1 MQLRRG
7 NLVALGDPRLPKAC
21 PAAPPSEGIFHP
33 AHACWIEQPRAPQR
47 AMHFLVA
54 KPEGSHGQGATGT
67 PPGCNLK
74 QEAKLTAARERLWGH
89 EAGWS
94 QLSMWICAQ
103 GLRPTLMWPGR
114 HITCPGSTLNPYMS
128 AYTNAKSGGLWR
140 APGSHTGVTYVQTLE
155 ALFKTGSVHPAN
167 CRDKVW
173 MVLL

>member
-7 NLVALGDPRLPKAC
+7 NLVALGDPGLPKAR
-21 PAAPPSEGIFHP
+21 PTAPPSEVIFHP

-89 EAGWS
+89 EEQPSPGPSGRVEPALHVDMCTGVETYADVARETHH
-94 QLSMWICAQ
+94 LSWINPESLHSPREPMNPTCPLIQMQNLEAHGGPQ
-103 GLRPTLMWPGR
+103 GL
-114 HITCPGSTLNPYMS
+114 
-128 AYTNAKSGGLWR
+128 
-140 APGSHTGVTYVQTLE
+140 
-155 ALFKTGSVHPAN
+155 AL
-167 CRDKVW
+167 
-173 MVLL
+173 VLLMCKP